1 MPKNNFLAY
10 AKKKARAA
18 STGMKKFGKAAGK
31 EMNKM
36 KKKMTTKKAPMRKPA
51 SQNTGMRT
59 VKVRGKGKADMYA
72 KGLRENKVE
81 YKRMKTGANT
91 YEFRMKSSTRKPA
104 SKKMSNMGSTRKTYT
119 ASELKKAG
127 LKQMT
132 HKGKKYYV
140 KKAKQTATNR
150 KVYTREADK
159 RRSALPAGRRYVY
172 SPELRRYVSYTE
184 TRVDRSDRARGRV

>member
-1 MPKNNFLAY
+1 MPQNNFLAY

-18 STGMKKFGKAAGK
+18 STGIKKFGKAAGK

-36 KKKMTTKKAPMRKPA
+36 KKKMTTKKAPMRKRAA
-51 SQNTGMRT
+51 S
-59 VKVRGKGKADMYA
+59 
-72 KGLRENKVE
+72 
-81 YKRMKTGANT
+81 KRA
-91 YEFRMKSSTRKPA
+91 TRKPA

-150 KVYTREADK
+150 TGYTREADK
-159 RRSALPAGRRYVY
+159 RREALPAGRRYVY

>member
-1 MPKNNFLAY
+1 MPENNFLAY

-18 STGMKKFGKAAGK
+18 STGMKKFGKSASK

-36 KKKMTTKKAPMRKPA
+36 KKKMTNK
-51 SQNTGMRT
+51 SNMRT

-72 KGLRENKVE
+72 KGLRQNKVE

-91 YEFRMKSSTRKPA
+91 YEFRMKSATRKPA
-104 SKKMSNMGSTRKTYT
+104 SKKMSKMGTTKKTYT

-132 HKGKKYYV
+132 HKRKKYFV
-140 KKAKQTATNR
+140 KTAKQTPTNR
-150 KVYTREADK
+150 TAYTRRADK
-159 RRSALPAGRRYVY
+159 ERSALPPGRRYVY
-172 SPELRRYVSYTE
+172 VPELRRYVSYTE
-184 TRVDRSDRARGRV
+184 TRVDRSDRARSRV